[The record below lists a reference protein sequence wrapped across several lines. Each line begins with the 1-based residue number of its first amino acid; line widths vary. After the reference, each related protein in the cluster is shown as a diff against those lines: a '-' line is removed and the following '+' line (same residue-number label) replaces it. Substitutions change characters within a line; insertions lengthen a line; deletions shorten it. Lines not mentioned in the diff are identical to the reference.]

1 MCNYAVKALKNIV
14 MKIVMK
20 KILPIILIIAF
31 GANLNAQEISDA
43 SDLKKRNPASADV
56 SPVIDQEIKND
67 QEFLKVFD
75 WLMETPIHEEEEKR
89 QIANAAISS
98 YIEENSNFDIELDI
112 KLLKFA
118 ETSPELLPI
127 FMGGYTAYM
136 IKHNNNDPVEANVA
150 GIESLINYYK
160 QNEKFLEK
168 DKNIEKF
175 IRKAEKDKLDKY
187 VERKSK

>member
-1 MCNYAVKALKNIV
+1 
-14 MKIVMK
+14 MK

-43 SDLKKRNPASADV
+43 SDLKKKNPASADV
-56 SPVIDQEIKND
+56 NPDINQKIKND

-75 WLMETPIHEEEEKR
+75 WLMETPIHQEDEKR
-89 QIANAAISS
+89 KIANAAISS
-98 YIEENSNFDIELDI
+98 YIEENQNFDIELDN

-127 FMGGYTAYM
+127 FMGGYTAY
-136 IKHNNNDPVEANVA
+136 IIENKNNNPVEANVA
-150 GIESLINYYK
+150 GIESLIDYYS
-160 QNEKFLEK
+160 QNEKFLVR
-168 DKNIEKF
+168 DKHIEKF

-187 VERKSK
+187 VERKSR

>member
-1 MCNYAVKALKNIV
+1 
-14 MKIVMK
+14 MK
-20 KILPIILIIAF
+20 KIVPIILLISF

-43 SDLKKRNPASADV
+43 SDLRKRNPASADV
-56 SPVIDQEIKND
+56 SPVINQEIKND

-75 WLMETPIHEEEEKR
+75 WLMETPIHVEEEKR

-118 ETSPELLPI
+118 ETSSELLPI

-150 GIESLINYYK
+150 GIESLIHYYE

-168 DKNIEKF
+168 DRNIEKF